1 VQGRQWEANNM
12 PEKLELNQL
21 PNQPLWFASGPSR
34 ERLEGS
40 VQADVVI
47 VGAGYTGLWTAYYL
61 LKSDPSLQVVL
72 LDKHHVGFG
81 ASGRNGGWASAIFP
95 ISLSRVAELYSHS
108 AALDLQAAMNN
119 TVDEIGRVLSHE
131 NVDADYSKQG
141 FLSLARSA
149 PQMARAKAAVDAS
162 ARFGL
167 PHQWR
172 VLDSA
177 QALAKVGAQGTLG
190 GLYTEHCALIH
201 PGKLVRGLAKL
212 VEQMGA
218 RIYEHS
224 AVTQLTPGE
233 VRTAQGSVK
242 AGFTVRATEAFTS
255 QQPGYSR
262 FVIPLYS
269 LVLATEPL
277 PRELLGK
284 LNLDHRMAFND
295 MRHLRVYGQVTAEGR
310 LVFGGR
316 GAPYHWGSQM
326 SGDADLVDKVHS
338 KIHAAMLEFF
348 PDLADAHI
356 THRWGGALGVS
367 RDWCPTVSI
376 DRQKRLAW
384 AGNYVGD
391 GVATSNLAGRI
402 LRNLILGRDEQINTL
417 ALVNHRSPAW
427 EPEPLRWLGVNSGLA
442 AASLSDIE
450 ERITHRPS
458 CTAKLLEKLTGAH

>member
-1 VQGRQWEANNM
+1 MSA
-12 PEKLELNQL
+12 KFDLTQL
-21 PNQPLWFASGPSR
+21 PNKPLWFEPSPSR
-34 ERLEGS
+34 TYLDGTTD
-40 VQADVVI
+40 ADVVI

-61 LKSDPSLQVVL
+61 LKQEPSLRVVL
-72 LDKHHVGFG
+72 LEKREVGFG

-95 ISLSRVAELYSHS
+95 ISLSRVAEMYSHE
-108 AALDLQAAMNN
+108 AALNLQLAMNE
-119 TVDEIGRVLSHE
+119 TVDEIGRVLALE
-131 NVDADYSKQG
+131 GVEADYAKQG
-141 FLSLARSA
+141 FLSLARSE
-149 PQMARAKAAVDAS
+149 PQLTRAHSTVAAS

-167 PHQWR
+167 PDQWQ
-172 VLDSA
+172 VFNAA
-177 QALAKVGAQGTLG
+177 QANAKVSARGTLG

-201 PGKLVRGLAKL
+201 PGKLVRGLAQL
-212 VEQMGA
+212 VERMGA
-218 RIYEHS
+218 KIYERS
-224 AVTQLTPGE
+224 AVTELTPGL
-233 VRTAQGSVK
+233 VRTERGSVK

-277 PRELLGK
+277 PLELRRK
-284 LNLDHRMAFND
+284 LNLDQRLAFND

-316 GAPYHWGSQM
+316 GAPYQWGSKI
-326 SGDADLVDKVHS
+326 SEDSDLVDSVHG
-338 KIHAAMLEFF
+338 KIHQAMLEFF
-348 PDLADAHI
+348 PDLADARI

-376 DRQKRLAW
+376 DRKNGIAW

-402 LRNLILGRDEQINTL
+402 LRNLILEQQDEINDL
-417 ALVNHRSPAW
+417 PLVNHRSPSW
-427 EPEPLRWLGVNSGLA
+427 EPEPLRWIGVNSGLA
-442 AASLSDIE
+442 AASLSDME

-458 CTAKLLEKLTGAH
+458 RTAMLLEKLTGAH

>member
-1 VQGRQWEANNM
+1 MSANN
-12 PEKLELNQL
+12 ELNKL
-21 PNQPLWFASGPSR
+21 PNLPLWSEPCAPR
-34 ERLEGS
+34 ERLEGAL
-40 VQADVVI
+40 QADVVI
-47 VGAGYTGLWTAYYL
+47 IGAGYTGLWTAYYL
-61 LKSDPSLQVVL
+61 LKSDPSLRVIL
-72 LDKHHVGFG
+72 LEKHQVGFG

-95 ISLSRVAELYSHS
+95 ISLSRVAQMYSHT
-108 AALDLQAAMNN
+108 AALNLQTAMNN
-119 TVDEIGRVLSHE
+119 TVDEIGRVLALE
-131 NVDADYSKQG
+131 NIEADYSKQG

-149 PQMARAKAAVDAS
+149 PQLARAKATVDAS

-167 PHQWR
+167 PNQWQT
-172 VLDSA
+172 LDGA
-177 QALAKVGAQGTLG
+177 QAAAKVGAKGTLG

-201 PGKLVRGLAKL
+201 PGKLVRGLAQL
-212 VEQMGA
+212 VERMGA
-218 RIYEHS
+218 RIYESS
-224 AVTQLTPGE
+224 AVTALETGG
-233 VRTAQGSVK
+233 VRTEYGSVTAK
-242 AGFTVRATEAFTS
+242 FTVRATEAFTS

-277 PRELLGK
+277 PRDLLAK

-310 LVFGGR
+310 MVFGGR
-316 GAPYHWGSQM
+316 GAPYQWGSRM
-326 SGDADLVDKVHS
+326 SNDADLVDKVHS
-338 KIHAAMLEFF
+338 KIHDTLIDFF
-348 PDLADAHI
+348 PELVDARI

-376 DRQKRLAW
+376 DRKNRFAW

-402 LRNLILGRDEQINTL
+402 LRNLILEQDEEINTL
-417 ALVNHRSPAW
+417 PFVNHSSPSW
-427 EPEPLRWLGVNSGLA
+427 EPEPLRWLGINSGLA

-458 CTAKLLEKLTGAH
+458 RTAMLLEKLTGAH

>member
-1 VQGRQWEANNM
+1 MSA
-12 PEKLELNQL
+12 KIELNHL
-21 PNQPLWFASGPSR
+21 PNRPLWFEPGQARAPLDGA
-34 ERLEGS
+34 

-47 VGAGYTGLWTAYYL
+47 IGAGYTGLWTAYYL
-61 LKSDPSLQVVL
+61 LKSDPSLRVVL
-72 LDKHHVGFG
+72 LEKHQVGFG

-95 ISLSRVAELYSHS
+95 ISLTRVAELYSHA
-108 AALDLQAAMNN
+108 AALNLQTAMNE
-119 TVDEIGRVLSHE
+119 TVDEIGRVLALE
-131 NVDADYSKQG
+131 GVDADYAKQG

-149 PQMARAKAAVDAS
+149 PQMARARAAVEAS

-167 PHQWR
+167 PNQWQ
-172 VLDSA
+172 VFDGS
-177 QALAKVGAQGTLG
+177 QAYAKVGVDGVLG

-201 PGKLVRGLAKL
+201 PGKLVRGLARL
-212 VEQMGA
+212 VEHMGA
-218 RIYEHS
+218 RIYES
-224 AVTQLTPGE
+224 SEVTAMQPGS
-233 VRTAQGSVK
+233 VRTACGQVT

-277 PRELLGK
+277 PRDVLAK
-284 LNLDHRMAFND
+284 LNLDHRLAFND

-316 GAPYHWGSQM
+316 GAPYHWGSRM
-326 SGDADLVDKVHS
+326 SGDADLVDTVHA
-338 KIHAAMLEFF
+338 KIHQTLLEFF
-348 PDLADAHI
+348 PDLTDARI

-376 DRQKRLAW
+376 DRAQRLAW

-402 LRNLILGRDEQINTL
+402 LRNLILEQDEDINQL
-417 ALVNHRSPAW
+417 PLVNHHSPAW
-427 EPEPLRWLGVNSGLA
+427 EPEPLRWLGINSGLA

-458 CTAKLLEKLTGAH
+458 RTAMLLEKLTGAH

>member
-1 VQGRQWEANNM
+1 MSV
-12 PEKLELNQL
+12 KFDLTQL
-21 PNQPLWFASGPSR
+21 PNKPLWFAQSPAR
-34 ERLEGS
+34 ARL
-40 VQADVVI
+40 QAATDADVVI

-61 LKSDPSLQVVL
+61 LKSDPSLRVVL
-72 LDKHHVGFG
+72 LEKQVVGFG

-95 ISLSRVAELYSHS
+95 ISLSRVAEMYSHT
-108 AALDLQAAMNN
+108 AALDLQAAMNE
-119 TVDEIGRVLSHE
+119 TVDEIGHVLARE
-131 NVDADYSKQG
+131 GVEADYAKQG

-149 PQMARAKAAVDAS
+149 PQMARARATVEAS

-167 PHQWR
+167 PDQWQ
-172 VLDSA
+172 VLDA
-177 QALAKVGAQGTLG
+177 EQTNAKVLARGTLG

-201 PGKLVRGLAKL
+201 PGKLVRGLAQL
-212 VEQMGA
+212 VEKMGA
-218 RIYEHS
+218 KIYEQS
-224 AVTQLTPGE
+224 AVTE
-233 VRTAQGSVK
+233 IAQGIVHTERGSVS

-255 QQPGYSR
+255 QQPGHSR

-277 PRELLGK
+277 SVDLRRELH
-284 LNLDHRMAFND
+284 LDQRLAFND

-316 GAPYHWGSQM
+316 GAPYQWGSRI
-326 SGDADLVDKVHS
+326 SDDSDLVDNVHG
-338 KIHAAMLEFF
+338 KIHQAMLEFF
-348 PDLADAHI
+348 PALADTRI

-376 DRQKRLAW
+376 DRKSGMAW

-402 LRNLILGRDEQINTL
+402 LRNLILEQHDPLNSL
-417 ALVNHRSPAW
+417 PLVNHRSPSW
-427 EPEPLRWLGVNSGLA
+427 EPEPLRWLGVNGGLA

-458 CTAKLLEKLTGAH
+458 RTAMLLEKLTGAH

>member
-1 VQGRQWEANNM
+1 LEANRM
-12 PEKLELNQL
+12 TAKFDLTQL
-21 PNQPLWFASGPSR
+21 PNRPLWFEQGPSR
-34 ERLEGS
+34 APLEGTKD
-40 VQADVVI
+40 ADIVI

-61 LKSDPSLQVVL
+61 LKSDPSLRVL
-72 LDKHHVGFG
+72 LLEKREVGFG

-95 ISLSRVAELYSHS
+95 ISLSRVAEMYSHD
-108 AALDLQAAMNN
+108 AALKLQAAMND
-119 TVDEIGRVLSHE
+119 TVDEIGRVLAQE
-131 NVDADYSKQG
+131 GVEADYAKQG

-149 PQMARAKAAVDAS
+149 PQLARAQAAVEGS

-167 PHQWR
+167 SEQWQ
-172 VLDSA
+172 VLDGA
-177 QALAKVGAQGTLG
+177 QAHAKIGAEGTLG

-201 PGKLVRGLAKL
+201 PGKLVRGLARL
-212 VEQMGA
+212 VETMGA
-218 RIYEHS
+218 TIHEHS
-224 AVTQLTPGE
+224 AVTGLTAGI
-233 VRTAQGSVK
+233 VRTEHGLVRTN
-242 AGFTVRATEAFTS
+242 FTVRATEAFTS
-255 QQPGYSR
+255 QQSGYSR

-277 PRELLGK
+277 PIDLRRK
-284 LNLDHRMAFND
+284 LNLDHRLAFND

-316 GAPYHWGSQM
+316 GAPYRWGSRITE
-326 SGDADLVDKVHS
+326 DADLVDSMHA
-338 KIHAAMLEFF
+338 KIHETMLEFF
-348 PDLADAHI
+348 PDLADARI

-376 DRQKRLAW
+376 DRKNRIAW

-402 LRNLILGRDEQINTL
+402 LRNLILNRDEAINTL
-417 ALVNHRSPAW
+417 PLVNHRSPYW

-458 CTAKLLEKLTGAH
+458 RTAMLLEKLTGAH

>member
-1 VQGRQWEANNM
+1 MSA
-12 PEKLELNQL
+12 KFDLTQL
-21 PNQPLWFASGPSR
+21 PNRPLWFEQSPARAP
-34 ERLEGS
+34 LEGS
-40 VQADVVI
+40 AEADVVI

-61 LKSDPSLQVVL
+61 LKSDPSLRVVL
-72 LDKHHVGFG
+72 LEKREVGFG

-95 ISLSRVAELYSHS
+95 ISLSRVAEMYSHE
-108 AALDLQAAMNN
+108 AALKLQAAMNE
-119 TVDEIGRVLSHE
+119 TVDEIGRVLARE
-131 NVDADYSKQG
+131 GVEADYAKQG

-149 PQMARAKAAVDAS
+149 PQLARARATVESS

-167 PHQWR
+167 PDQWQ
-172 VLDSA
+172 VLDA
-177 QALAKVGAQGTLG
+177 EQASAKVYAKGTLG

-201 PGKLVRGLAKL
+201 PGKLVRGLAQLVERMGAKIYERTAVTKL
-212 VEQMGA
+212 VPGIVHTEHGA
-218 RIYEHS
+218 
-224 AVTQLTPGE
+224 
-233 VRTAQGSVK
+233 VR

-255 QQPGYSR
+255 QQPGHSR

-277 PRELLGK
+277 PADLRRK
-284 LNLDHRMAFND
+284 LNLDQRLAFND

-316 GAPYHWGSQM
+316 GAPYQWGSRI
-326 SGDADLVDKVHS
+326 SDDSDLVDNVHG
-338 KIHAAMLEFF
+338 KIHQAMLEFF

-376 DRQKRLAW
+376 DRAKGIAW

-402 LRNLILGRDEQINTL
+402 LRNLILKQEDDLNSL
-417 ALVNHRSPAW
+417 PLVNHHSPSW

-458 CTAKLLEKLTGAH
+458 RTAMLLEKLTGAH